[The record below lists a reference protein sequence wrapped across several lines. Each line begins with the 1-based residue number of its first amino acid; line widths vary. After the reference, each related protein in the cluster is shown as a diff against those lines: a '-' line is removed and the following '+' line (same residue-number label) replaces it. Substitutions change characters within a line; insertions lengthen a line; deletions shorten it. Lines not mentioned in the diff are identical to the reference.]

1 MRIHTS
7 YLRLLAC
14 LFAVL
19 LPCRGELDEPAAM
32 DQSSTQMAV
41 DTYFG
46 DYEGTYSFSETAVAD
61 GAPAPAEAEA
71 KVIAEGNSRYH
82 LVLRA
87 KPLDPSEWPLQIE
100 LEGRLQG
107 EKMIVDGH
115 AGGHDWRGEIANGA
129 LKIAKQGYGGAF
141 EMKRVMKKSPTEGLP
156 PPGDAI
162 VLLAFQPGQ
171 KPGLDEWKEAGW
183 VTTAEGILHKE
194 PTQGGKPARAHHDLY
209 SRRDFRN
216 VRLHVEFRLPY
227 EPDLHEQAR
236 GNSGVFLADRY
247 EVQVLDSYGL
257 MPGAG
262 DCASIYDVAPPRVN
276 AAFPPLS
283 WQTYDITFDAPKL
296 DAAGKMTRGPS
307 ITVLWNGVKVHENQ
321 TAPTPTGDPRRPN
334 AASGSIRLQDHG
346 NLVYFRNIWVQ
357 ELPDKGE

>member
-1 MRIHTS
+1 
-7 YLRLLAC
+7 
-14 LFAVL
+14 
-19 LPCRGELDEPAAM
+19 
-32 DQSSTQMAV
+32 MAV